1 VVNVLAIDTRGIFR
15 FAVVNCLGTTH
26 DAMVAMSGGMLDKLK
41 LLPQYHLVGDSAF
54 AHTQGMMRMT
64 DINVRRYI
72 YGDQLR
78 SFRQISEWGMRIFQL
93 PRLHVT
99 LPLNNNTLRQAILMC
114 SVLINNFKVNNGQ
127 KNQVTVTFD

>member
-1 VVNVLAIDTRGIFR
+1 MKDYYNK
-15 FAVVNCLGTTH
+15 
-26 DAMVAMSGGMLDKLK
+26 VAMSGGLLEKLNC
-41 LLPQYHLVGDSAF
+41 LPQHNLVGDSAF
-54 AHTQGMMRMT
+54 ANTDGMLRMT
-64 DINVRRYI
+64 DAAVCSYI

-99 LPLNNNTLRQAILMC
+99 MPLGNNVLRQAILMC

-127 KNQVTVTFD
+127 HNQVTATFD